1 MTISNEEIKHIAKL
15 SKLEFSDAEIT
26 ALSDKL
32 GKIIEMVERLDEVD
46 TTGVPVTTNV
56 IHDINVMREDVAEA
70 GTDRDLLMKNVPT
83 KQDGYIKVPAM
94 LDNGEAGA

>member
-15 SKLEFSDAEIT
+15 SKLEFTDAEIP

-32 GKIIEMVERLDEVD
+32 GKIIEMVERLEEVD

-56 IHDINVMREDVAEA
+56 IHDINVMREDIAEA